1 MRMRTSLTDPLEIAV
16 VSAPGVPGAIGLTLC
31 PGKKDRA
38 SDWDRDLERDIAA
51 IQTWG
56 ADIVVSLI
64 ESHEF
69 LLLGIVQL
77 PETVARRGMRW
88 VHLPI
93 RDVSVPDQRFETQW
107 QTAGLDLRRVLR
119 RGGSVLVHCRGGLG
133 RAGTIAARLLVELGM
148 EPQAAITAVR
158 EARRPQAIETLEQ
171 EAHVLACRAVVDPE
185 DP

>member
-1 MRMRTSLTDPLEIAV
+1 V
-16 VSAPGVPGAIGLTLC
+16 

-38 SDWDRDLERDIAA
+38 AGWDRDLERDVAA
-51 IQTWG
+51 IQSWG
-56 ADIVVSLI
+56 AEVVVSLI

-77 PETVARRGMRW
+77 PQAVAQRGMRW
-88 VHLPI
+88 MHLPI

-107 QTAGLDLRRVLR
+107 QTVGPELRRVLR

-133 RAGTIAARLLVELGM
+133 RAGTIASRLLVELGM

-158 EARRPQAIETLEQ
+158 EARSPQAIETLEQ
-171 EAHVLACRAVVDPE
+171 EAHVRNCRAAVDPE